1 MGLRFL
7 HCGAHTPAKPDFDA
21 HLAHGADGIR
31 LAVCFFLKAG
41 LQILRH
47 HTVALAHPES
57 FVVVSVDFPTD
68 LEALDDL
75 YHLIPG
81 RVFIHLGWVTPE
93 EKKAGSSALMH
104 SKVCLTRAANV
115 RRLWVGSHNLTASA
129 MGGANIE
136 AALLYDAPTEDAVIT
151 DAEQHLR
158 ECRDTAEPFDPN
170 RLDEYK
176 QIQARKAGIIG
187 IQDTVLVLHAEEQE
201 PLKQLPAV
209 IHVRLPTVE
218 FDSLTKTDTTV
229 HLFLHQRGTLGASP
243 VIMPTVRR
251 FVGHIIEDNRT
262 EDHPGGGSAS
272 IMSKATHWLEFG
284 SVPVLIKPN
293 SSTTRPL
300 TQAAIL
306 LEKEEPRADDFLYS
320 IRAKRGRA
328 ETSSTPERLR
338 VAAVPK
344 ELLAFFTPRSIE
356 GAHLLF
362 APREHIRETGRMNV
376 YVGTPI
382 PERFMQNIDRTNRNR
397 HALMVVAHD
406 RQPRRR
412 VELNVTRERAEHIFS
427 PYFFKSS
434 FRVRTDDEEID

>member
-1 MGLRFL
+1 VGLRFL

-21 HLAHGADGIR
+21 HLAHGKDGIR

-47 HTVALAHPES
+47 HTAALAHPES

-68 LEALDDL
+68 LDALNDL

-81 RVFIHLGWVTPE
+81 RVFIHLGWVTPK
-93 EKKAGSSALMH
+93 EKKSSGSALMH
-104 SKVCLTRAANV
+104 SKVCLTCDANMKH
-115 RRLWVGSHNLTASA
+115 LWVGSHNLTASA

-158 ECRDTAEPFDPN
+158 ECRDTAEPFDPK
-170 RLDEYK
+170 RLKEYK

-187 IQDTVLVLHAEEQE
+187 FQDTVLVLHAEEQV
-201 PLKQLPAV
+201 PLTQLPAV
-209 IHVRLPTVE
+209 IHVRLSTVE

-229 HLFLHQRGTLGASP
+229 HLFLHQPGTLGSSP

-262 EDHPGGGSAS
+262 EDHPRGGSAS
-272 IMSKATHWLEFG
+272 IMRKATHWLELG
-284 SVPVLIKPN
+284 NIPVLIAPN
-293 SSTTRPL
+293 SSSTKPL

-306 LEKEEPRADDFLYS
+306 LGEEARADEFLYS
-320 IRAKRGRA
+320 IKAKRGRA
-328 ETSSTPERLR
+328 EASSTPERLR
-338 VAAVPK
+338 VEAVPE
-344 ELLAFFTPRSIE
+344 ELLTFFTPRSIE
-356 GAHLLF
+356 GTDLLF
-362 APREHIRETGRMNV
+362 APREHIRETGRINV
-376 YVGTPI
+376 YAGTPI
-382 PERFMQNIDRTNRNR
+382 PERFMQNIDRTSRNR
-397 HALMVVAHD
+397 HAPMVVAHD
-406 RQPRRR
+406 PQPRRR
-412 VELNVTRERAEHIFS
+412 VELNVTRESAAHILS

-434 FRVRTDDEEID
+434 FHVQTDDEEIE